1 MEYSNS
7 FDAQVEKAISQGYS
21 FETKKYLKEGWSLLN
36 NSIHIYIGIT
46 VMFLGVFFVAAM
58 FMGVFSLAGGFNF
71 DWFLNEEFHFFSIII
86 TAGLQLFFAPLGVG
100 VYLIAHEAKMN
111 KHPNF
116 KTLFK
121 AYEDFVQIALA
132 ALVMLVPSTLL
143 SLSSQYIGVPGWIIQ
158 IFELILAMLFLFVNL
173 FISIKKYQFLT
184 AIKASVLL
192 TKNKLPHIFLLFIV
206 LGMAN
211 LLGLLLLFVGLLASI
226 PYIFTTVYSYF
237 YDVCLVDSEEME
249 LEEQLQLDDF

>member
-1 MEYSNS
+1 MEYANS
-7 FDAQVEKAISQGYS
+7 FDTQVEKAISQGYS
-21 FETKKYLKEGWSLLN
+21 FETKKYLKDGWSLLN

-46 VMFLGVFFVAAM
+46 VMFIGIFIVAAM

-71 DWFLNEEFHFFSIII
+71 DWFLNEDFYFFSII
-86 TAGLQLFFAPLGVG
+86 TSAGLQLLFAPLGVG
-100 VYLIAHEAKMN
+100 VYLIAHEAKMKRN
-111 KHPNF
+111 PDF

-132 ALVMLVPSTLL
+132 AIVMFIPSALL
-143 SLSSQYIGVPGWIIQ
+143 SLSYQYLFVPNWIVQ
-158 IFELILAMLFLFVNL
+158 IIEIIISLLFIFVNL
-173 FISIKKYQFLT
+173 LISIKKYHFLT
-184 AIKASVLL
+184 AIKASFLL

-206 LGMAN
+206 LGLAN

-226 PYIFTTVYSYF
+226 PFIFTTVYSYF
-237 YDVCLVDSEEME
+237 YDVCLSEPKELD